1 MTKAATSAGG
11 RCDLCS
17 TRQRCIVSSLPAERI
32 AALQGQIV
40 ERAVPLGGQIE
51 EQGLR
56 SLSVKVVK
64 LGLFQGLRRAAR
76 GEKRPV
82 CLLGKGHVAGLN
94 NLYRQPAALTL
105 VAITPARVCE
115 IPVRLVDEIA
125 MGDRAF
131 RRCLFQAL
139 ARYVDNLA
147 DWSRVPR
154 GGNVT
159 AQLGEALRLIAH
171 EEGRAA
177 FRIPSHTEL
186 ARMLGTRRE
195 TIARH
200 IGLLIEG
207 GQFVKIDRWHGRLL
221 GMGGPEG
228 ADTQAGTQAGTA

>member
-1 MTKAATSAGG
+1 MSVYAMSKAVPPAGG

-17 TRQRCIVSSLPAERI
+17 TRQRCIVSGLPAERVG
-32 AALQGQIV
+32 AFQGQIV
-40 ERAVPLGGQIE
+40 ERAVSLGGQIE

-56 SLSVKVVK
+56 SLSLKVIK
-64 LGLFQGLRRAAR
+64 LGLFKGLRRSAGS
-76 GEKRPV
+76 GEQLPV
-82 CLLGKGHVAGLN
+82 CLQGKGHVAGLN

-115 IPVRLVDEIA
+115 IPVRLADEIA
-125 MGDRAF
+125 MAERDF

-147 DWSRVPR
+147 DWSRVLR
-154 GGNVT
+154 GGGVT

-171 EEGRAA
+171 EEGHAS

-186 ARMLGTRRE
+186 ARILGTRRE

-200 IGLLIEG
+200 IGLLIED
-207 GQFVKIDRWHGRLL
+207 QRFVKTDRWHGRLL
-221 GMGGPEG
+221 GAGRSGPG
-228 ADTQAGTQAGTA
+228 AVQG

>member
-1 MTKAATSAGG
+1 MPKAALSVGS

-17 TRQRCIVSSLPAERI
+17 TRQRCIVSSLPAERVG
-32 AALQGQIV
+32 ALQGQIV

-56 SLSVKVVK
+56 SLSLKVIK
-64 LGLFQGLRRAAR
+64 LGLFKGLRCSAG
-76 GEKRPV
+76 GERLPV
-82 CLLGKGHVAGLN
+82 CLQGKGHVAGLN

-115 IPVRLVDEIA
+115 LPVRLVDEIA
-125 MGDRAF
+125 TADRDF

-147 DWSRVPR
+147 DWSRVLR
-154 GGNVT
+154 GGGVT
-159 AQLGEALRLIAH
+159 TQLGEALRLIAQ

-186 ARMLGTRRE
+186 ARILGTRRE
-195 TIARH
+195 TVARH
-200 IGLLIEG
+200 IGLLIEA
-207 GQFVKIDRWHGRLL
+207 QRFVKTDRWHGRLL
-221 GMGGPEG
+221 GLGRPDG
-228 ADTQAGTQAGTA
+228 AGAQAGPQAGRA